1 MIDEVELTQRI
12 IDLLFFF
19 FVCAE
24 DVAFQLR
31 DVEDKPRICTQDSH
45 WRRHQKLLYAPQGF
59 QSQPLFSRCSPPNIP
74 LACVLFIIY
83 AFTFCS
89 LLLLSYLTTRPCNAF
104 ITLTT

>member
-45 WRRHQKLLYAPQGF
+45 
-59 QSQPLFSRCSPPNIP
+59 
-74 LACVLFIIY
+74 
-83 AFTFCS
+83 
-89 LLLLSYLTTRPCNAF
+89 
-104 ITLTT
+104 

>member
-31 DVEDKPRICTQDSH
+31 DVEDKPRICTLETPPKTTLRPS
-45 WRRHQKLLYAPQGF
+45 RIPVSTVILALLSTKY
-59 QSQPLFSRCSPPNIP
+59 PPCLRP
-74 LACVLFIIY
+74 VHHLCFYVLFFASPIL
-83 AFTFCS
+83 FND
-89 LLLLSYLTTRPCNAF
+89 TTM
-104 ITLTT
+104 